1 MGYQWN
7 IKTHYITMI
16 PIYKNGGVINRNLRT
31 PKMEVLYHI
40 KPNIEDISR
49 YLALKNRPSTVG
61 SVNRMV
67 VDVNGDIGGDISN
80 QWEIKLMVT

>member
-7 IKTHYITMI
+7 IKNHYITMI

-61 SVNRMV
+61 R
-67 VDVNGDIGGDISN
+67 G
-80 QWEIKLMVT
+80 W